1 MNGNDYIFM
10 RSESHIKKNVI
21 PLLKNNRYLISKD
34 INFGVFMN
42 YRLNNNRIDILLRT
56 TPYAELCYFGKRL
69 HHFQPENVEMCMSA
83 VPNSRIDVNVPFTL
97 CPEEGLGNFS
107 TPGLEGH
114 RNGKDWSPVFKT
126 KEVIENDNN
135 ITIISEDEIAN
146 LRLTCQFILDNSGVL
161 QCKNSLTNLGE
172 QPYQV
177 NRLSITIPIPERAQ
191 ELMAFH
197 GRWIKE
203 FYPHRTKIEHYGY
216 LQENRRGRTSH
227 EYFPGMIV
235 GTNGFKEQTGEVW
248 GFHLGWSG
256 NHRIQ
261 VAVKSNGKRFIQ
273 AEALYLAGEI
283 SLAKGETLDTPWLY
297 STYSDEGLNKMSHH
311 FHQYLRN
318 NIINFPQNKARPV
331 HLNTWEGIFFDH
343 NPDYIMKMATKAA
356 QIGVE
361 RFIIDDGWFG
371 KRDDDYQGLGDWYL
385 DERKYPNGLEPVI
398 KHVKDLGMEFGIW
411 VEPEMIN
418 KNSDLYRAHPD
429 WLLELSGYQQPEGR
443 HQYLLDLQNP
453 DVFDY
458 LLERLT
464 WLLGSYDIDYI
475 KWDMNRE
482 IVQPGH
488 NGNPA
493 IVGQTKALYRLLDI
507 LRKKFPNVEI
517 ESCSSG
523 GGRIDYE
530 ILKRT
535 QRFWASD
542 SNDAL
547 DRQTIQRG
555 MSYFFPPEV
564 MGAHIGGA
572 LCHTTF
578 RELDMNLRGL
588 TALFGHMGVELDP
601 VKESEKEQ
609 QAFSHYI
616 NLHKKLR
623 HLLHNGKSYRLDVDD
638 SLAMQSY
645 GVVSED
651 QTEAAFIIAQL
662 ILPTYALS
670 GNLRLTGL
678 LADKFYRI
686 EILDMP
692 DNIDP
697 KINGH
702 VMKALPRWM
711 TVQTTLSGEWLM
723 NIGLPLPV
731 LDPATAMLISLRKE

>member
-1 MNGNDYIFM
+1 MNCRLSN
-10 RSESHIKKNVI
+10 KN
-21 PLLKNNRYLISKD
+21 L
-34 INFGVFMN
+34 
-42 YRLNNNRIDILLRT
+42 DILFRT
-56 TPYAELCYFGKRL
+56 KSYAELCYFGKRL
-69 HHFQPENVEMCMSA
+69 HDNHIENYDLFIPA
-83 VPNSRIDVNVPFTL
+83 VPNSRIDVHVPFTL

-114 RNGKDWSPVFKT
+114 RNGKDWSPVFVT
-126 KEVIENDNN
+126 KDVKKSDNQ
-135 ITIISEDEIAN
+135 ITIISEDSIAK
-146 LRLTCQFILDNSGVL
+146 LRLTSQFILDDCGVL
-161 QCKNSLTNLGE
+161 QCQNSLTNLGE
-172 QPYQV
+172 EPYSV

-191 ELMAFH
+191 ELMAFS

-203 FYPHRTKIEHYGY
+203 FFPHRIKIEHCSY

-235 GTNGFKEQTGEVW
+235 GTTGFKEQTGEVW
-248 GFHLGWSG
+248 GIHLGWSG

-273 AEALYLAGEI
+273 AEALYCAGEI
-283 SLAKGETLDTPWLY
+283 SLAQGETLTTPWLY
-297 STYSDEGLNKMSHH
+297 ATYSDEGLNKMSHH
-311 FHQYLRN
+311 FHQFLRN
-318 NIINFPQNKARPV
+318 NIITFPQNKARPV

-343 NPDYIMKMATKAA
+343 NPDYIMKMASKAA
-356 QIGVE
+356 QMGVE

-398 KHVKDLGMEFGIW
+398 EHVKNLGMEFGIW

-453 DVFDY
+453 AVFDY

-482 IVQPGH
+482 IVQAGH

-507 LRKKFPNVEI
+507 LREKFPNVEI

-535 QRFWASD
+535 QRFWTSD

-547 DRQTIQRG
+547 DRQIIQRG

-572 LCHTTF
+572 LCHTTY
-578 RELDMNLRGL
+578 RELNMNLRGL

-601 VKESEKEQ
+601 VKESEVEQ
-609 QAFSHYI
+609 QAFAHYI
-616 NLHKKLR
+616 GLHKQLR
-623 HLLHNGKSYRLDVDD
+623 NLLHSGNNYRLDVDD
-638 SLAMQSY
+638 SNAMQSY
-645 GVVSED
+645 GVVSQD
-651 QTEAAFIIAQL
+651 KKDAVFIIAQL
-662 ILPTYALS
+662 TLPTYALS

-678 LADKFYRI
+678 LPEKQYLI
-686 EILDMP
+686 EILDLP

-702 VMKALPRWM
+702 VMKALPYWM
-711 TVQTTLSGEWLM
+711 VNKTILSGDWLM
-723 NIGLPLPV
+723 QIGLPLPV
-731 LDPATAMLISLRKE
+731 LDPATAMLIRVVAQ

>member
-1 MNGNDYIFM
+1 MNCRLSN
-10 RSESHIKKNVI
+10 KN
-21 PLLKNNRYLISKD
+21 L
-34 INFGVFMN
+34 
-42 YRLNNNRIDILLRT
+42 DILIRT
-56 TPYAELCYFGKRL
+56 KPYAELCYFGKRL
-69 HHFQPENVEMCMSA
+69 HDDHIENYDLFIPA
-83 VPNSRIDVNVPFTL
+83 VPNSRIDVHVPFTL

-114 RNGKDWSPVFKT
+114 RNGKDWSPVFVT
-126 KEVIENDNN
+126 KDVKKSDNQ
-135 ITIISEDEIAN
+135 ITIISEDSIAK
-146 LRLTCQFILDNSGVL
+146 LRLTSQFILDDCGVL
-161 QCKNSLTNLGE
+161 QCQNSLTNLGE
-172 QPYQV
+172 EPYSV
-177 NRLSITIPIPERAQ
+177 NRLSITLPIPERAQ
-191 ELMAFH
+191 ELMAFS

-203 FYPHRTKIEHYGY
+203 FFPHRIKIEHCSY

-235 GTNGFKEQTGEVW
+235 GTTGFKEQTGEVW
-248 GFHLGWSG
+248 GIHLGWSG

-273 AEALYLAGEI
+273 AEALYSAGEI
-283 SLAKGETLDTPWLY
+283 SLAQGETLTTPWLY
-297 STYSDEGLNKMSHH
+297 ATYSDEGLNKMSHH
-311 FHQYLRN
+311 FHQFLRN
-318 NIINFPQNKARPV
+318 NIITFPQNKARPV

-343 NPDYIMKMATKAA
+343 NPDYIMKMASKAA
-356 QIGVE
+356 QMGVE

-398 KHVKDLGMEFGIW
+398 EHVKNLGMEFGIW

-453 DVFDY
+453 AVFDY
-458 LLERLT
+458 LLERLI

-482 IVQPGH
+482 IVQAGH

-507 LRKKFPNVEI
+507 LREKFPNVEI

-535 QRFWASD
+535 QRFWTSD

-547 DRQTIQRG
+547 DRQIIQRG

-572 LCHTTF
+572 LCHTTY
-578 RELDMNLRGL
+578 RELNMNLRGL

-601 VKESEKEQ
+601 VKESEVEQ
-609 QAFSHYI
+609 HAFAHYI
-616 NLHKKLR
+616 GLHKQLR
-623 HLLHNGKSYRLDVDD
+623 NLLHSGNNYRLDVDD
-638 SLAMQSY
+638 SNAMQSY
-645 GVVSED
+645 GVVSQD
-651 QTEAAFIIAQL
+651 KKDAAFIIAQL
-662 ILPTYALS
+662 TLPTYALS

-678 LADKFYRI
+678 LPEKQYLI
-686 EILDMP
+686 EILDLP

-702 VMKALPRWM
+702 VMKALPYWM
-711 TVQTTLSGEWLM
+711 VNKTILSGDWLM
-723 NIGLPLPV
+723 QIGLPLPV
-731 LDPATAMLISLRKE
+731 LDPATAMLIRVVAQ

>member
-1 MNGNDYIFM
+1 MNCRLSN
-10 RSESHIKKNVI
+10 KN
-21 PLLKNNRYLISKD
+21 L
-34 INFGVFMN
+34 
-42 YRLNNNRIDILLRT
+42 DILIRT
-56 TPYAELCYFGKRL
+56 KPYAELCYFGKRL
-69 HHFQPENVEMCMSA
+69 HDDHIENYDLFIPA
-83 VPNSRIDVNVPFTL
+83 VPNSRIDVHVPFTL

-114 RNGKDWSPVFKT
+114 RNGKDWSPVFVT
-126 KEVIENDNN
+126 KDVKKSDNQ
-135 ITIISEDEIAN
+135 ITIISEDSIAK
-146 LRLTCQFILDNSGVL
+146 LRLTSQFILDDCGVL
-161 QCKNSLTNLGE
+161 QCQNSLTNLGE
-172 QPYQV
+172 EPYSV
-177 NRLSITIPIPERAQ
+177 NRLSITLPIPERAQ
-191 ELMAFH
+191 ELMAFS

-203 FYPHRTKIEHYGY
+203 FFPHRTKIEHCSY

-235 GTNGFKEQTGEVW
+235 GTTGFKEQTGEVW
-248 GFHLGWSG
+248 GIHLGWSG

-273 AEALYLAGEI
+273 AEALYSAGEI
-283 SLAKGETLDTPWLY
+283 SLAQGETLTTPWLY
-297 STYSDEGLNKMSHH
+297 ATYSDEGLNKMSHH
-311 FHQYLRN
+311 FHQFLRN
-318 NIINFPQNKARPV
+318 NIITFPQNKARPV

-343 NPDYIMKMATKAA
+343 NPDYIMKMASKAA
-356 QIGVE
+356 QMGVE

-398 KHVKDLGMEFGIW
+398 EHVKNLGMEFGIW

-429 WLLELSGYQQPEGR
+429 WLLELSAYQQPEGR

-453 DVFDY
+453 AVFDY
-458 LLERLT
+458 LLERLI

-482 IVQPGH
+482 IVQAGH
-488 NGNPA
+488 NGTPA

-507 LRKKFPNVEI
+507 LREKFPNVEI

-535 QRFWASD
+535 QRFWTSD

-547 DRQTIQRG
+547 DRQIIQRG

-572 LCHTTF
+572 LCHTTY
-578 RELDMNLRGL
+578 RELNMNLRGL

-601 VKESEKEQ
+601 VKESEVEQ
-609 QAFSHYI
+609 HAFAHYI
-616 NLHKKLR
+616 GLHKQLR
-623 HLLHNGKSYRLDVDD
+623 NLLHSGNNYRLDVDD
-638 SLAMQSY
+638 SNAMQSY
-645 GVVSED
+645 GVVSQD
-651 QTEAAFIIAQL
+651 KNDAAFIIAQL
-662 ILPTYALS
+662 TLPTYALS

-678 LADKFYRI
+678 LPEKQYLI
-686 EILDMP
+686 EILDLP

-702 VMKALPRWM
+702 VMKALPYWM
-711 TVQTTLSGEWLM
+711 VNKTILSGDWLM
-723 NIGLPLPV
+723 QIGLPLPV
-731 LDPATAMLISLRKE
+731 LDPATAMLIRVVAQ

>member
-1 MNGNDYIFM
+1 
-10 RSESHIKKNVI
+10 
-21 PLLKNNRYLISKD
+21 
-34 INFGVFMN
+34 MN
-42 YRLNNNRIDILLRT
+42 YHLGNNNLDIILRT
-56 TPYAELCYFGKRL
+56 QPYAEICYFGKRL
-69 HHFQPENVEMCMSA
+69 QNLNINSIDMLNPA
-83 VPNSRIDVNVPFTL
+83 IPNSRLDIDVPFTL

-114 RNGKDWSPVFKT
+114 RNGKDWSPVFIT
-126 KEVIENDNN
+126 KQVKKNNNN
-135 ITIISEDEIAN
+135 ITIISEDDIAK
-146 LRLTCQFILDNSGVL
+146 LRLTSQLILDESGVL
-161 QCKNSLTNLGE
+161 QCQNSLTNLAE

-177 NRLSITIPIPERAQ
+177 NRLSVTLPIPERAQ
-191 ELMAFH
+191 ELMAFN

-203 FYPHRTKIEHYGY
+203 FFPHRTKIEHCGY

-235 GTNGFKEQTGEVW
+235 GTSGFKEQTGEVW
-248 GFHLGWSG
+248 GIHLGWSG

-283 SLAKGETLDTPWLY
+283 SLAKGETVSTPWLY
-297 STYSDEGLNKMSHH
+297 ATYSDQGLNKMSQH
-311 FHQYLRN
+311 FHQFLRT
-318 NIINFPQNKARPV
+318 NIIKFSAHKPRPV

-343 NPDYIMKMATKAA
+343 NPDYIMKMATQAA

-371 KRDDDYQGLGDWYL
+371 HRDDDYQGLGDWYL

-418 KNSDLYRAHPD
+418 KNSNLYRAHPD
-429 WLLELSGYQQPEGR
+429 WLLELQGYQQPEGR
-443 HQYLLDLQNP
+443 HQYVLDLQNP
-453 DVFDY
+453 NVFDY

-482 IVQPGH
+482 IVQAGH
-488 NGNPA
+488 NGHPA
-493 IVGQTKALYRLLDI
+493 IVGQTKAVYRLLDI
-507 LRKKFPNVEI
+507 LQKKFPNVEI

-547 DRQTIQRG
+547 DRQIIQRG

-564 MGAHIGGA
+564 IGAHIGGA
-572 LCHTTF
+572 LCHTTY
-578 RELDMNLRGL
+578 RQIDMNLRGL

-601 VKESEKEQ
+601 VKESQQEKLSF
-609 QAFSHYI
+609 ANYI
-616 NLHKKLR
+616 KLHKQLR
-623 HLLHNGKSYRLDVDD
+623 SLLHSGNFIRLDVDD
-638 SLAMQSY
+638 NQAMQSY
-645 GVVSED
+645 GVVSQD

-670 GNLRLTGL
+670 GNLRLAGL
-678 LADKFYRI
+678 LPDKDYHI

-692 DNIDP
+692 NNIDP
-697 KINGH
+697 KVNGH
-702 VMKALPRWM
+702 VMKALPNWM
-711 TVQTTLSGEWLM
+711 VKSTTLSGDWLM

-731 LDPATAMLISLRKE
+731 LDPATAMLIKITSV

>member
-1 MNGNDYIFM
+1 MNCRLSN
-10 RSESHIKKNVI
+10 KN
-21 PLLKNNRYLISKD
+21 L
-34 INFGVFMN
+34 
-42 YRLNNNRIDILLRT
+42 DILIRT
-56 TPYAELCYFGKRL
+56 KPYAELCYFGKRL
-69 HHFQPENVEMCMSA
+69 HDDHIDNYDLFIPA
-83 VPNSRIDVNVPFTL
+83 VPNSRIDVHVPFTL

-114 RNGKDWSPVFKT
+114 RNGKDWSPVFVT
-126 KEVIENDNN
+126 KDVKKSDNQ
-135 ITIISEDEIAN
+135 ITIISEDSIAK
-146 LRLTCQFILDNSGVL
+146 LRLTSQFILDDCGVL
-161 QCKNSLTNLGE
+161 QCQNSLTNLGE
-172 QPYQV
+172 EPYSV
-177 NRLSITIPIPERAQ
+177 NRLSITLPIPERAQ
-191 ELMAFH
+191 ELMAFS

-203 FYPHRTKIEHYGY
+203 FFPHRTKIEHCSY

-235 GTNGFKEQTGEVW
+235 GTTGFKEQTGEVW
-248 GFHLGWSG
+248 GIHLGWSG

-273 AEALYLAGEI
+273 AEALYSAGEI
-283 SLAKGETLDTPWLY
+283 SLAQGETLTTPWLY
-297 STYSDEGLNKMSHH
+297 ATYSNEGLNKMSHH
-311 FHQYLRN
+311 FHQFLRN
-318 NIINFPQNKARPV
+318 NIITFPQNKARPV

-343 NPDYIMKMATKAA
+343 NPDYIMKMASKAA
-356 QIGVE
+356 QMGVE

-398 KHVKDLGMEFGIW
+398 EHVKNLGMEFGIW

-453 DVFDY
+453 AVFDY
-458 LLERLT
+458 LLERLI

-482 IVQPGH
+482 IVQAGH

-507 LRKKFPNVEI
+507 LREKFPNVEI

-535 QRFWASD
+535 QRFWTSD

-547 DRQTIQRG
+547 DRQIIQRG

-572 LCHTTF
+572 LCHTTY
-578 RELDMNLRGL
+578 RELNMNLRGL

-601 VKESEKEQ
+601 VKESEVEQ
-609 QAFSHYI
+609 HAFAHYI
-616 NLHKKLR
+616 GLHKQLR
-623 HLLHNGKSYRLDVDD
+623 NLLHSGNNYRLDVDD
-638 SLAMQSY
+638 SNAMQSY
-645 GVVSED
+645 GVVSQD
-651 QTEAAFIIAQL
+651 KNDAAFIIAQL
-662 ILPTYALS
+662 TLPTYALS

-678 LADKFYRI
+678 LPEKQYLI
-686 EILDMP
+686 EILDLP

-702 VMKALPRWM
+702 VMKALPYWM
-711 TVQTTLSGEWLM
+711 VNKTILSGDWLM
-723 NIGLPLPV
+723 QIGLPLPV
-731 LDPATAMLISLRKE
+731 LDPATAMLIRVVAQ

>member
-1 MNGNDYIFM
+1 
-10 RSESHIKKNVI
+10 
-21 PLLKNNRYLISKD
+21 
-34 INFGVFMN
+34 MN
-42 YRLNNNRIDILLRT
+42 YHLGNNNLDIILRT
-56 TPYAELCYFGKRL
+56 QPYAEICYFGKRL
-69 HHFQPENVEMCMSA
+69 QNLNINSIDMLTPA
-83 VPNSRIDVNVPFTL
+83 VPNSRLDIDVPFTL

-114 RNGKDWSPVFKT
+114 RNGKDWSPVFIT
-126 KEVIENDNN
+126 KEVKKNNNN
-135 ITIISEDEIAN
+135 ITIISEDDIAK
-146 LRLTCQFILDNSGVL
+146 LRLTSQLILDESGVL
-161 QCKNSLTNLGE
+161 QCQNSLTNLAE

-177 NRLSITIPIPERAQ
+177 NRLSVTLPIPERAQ
-191 ELMAFH
+191 ELMAFN

-203 FYPHRTKIEHYGY
+203 FFPHRTKIEHCGY

-235 GTNGFKEQTGEVW
+235 GTSGFKEQTGEVW
-248 GFHLGWSG
+248 GIHLGWSG

-283 SLAKGETLDTPWLY
+283 SLAKGETVSTPWLY
-297 STYSDEGLNKMSHH
+297 ATYSDQGLNKMSQH
-311 FHQYLRN
+311 FHQFLRT
-318 NIINFPQNKARPV
+318 NIIKFSAHKPRPV

-343 NPDYIMKMATKAA
+343 NPDYIMKMATQAA

-371 KRDDDYQGLGDWYL
+371 HRNDDYQGLGDWYL

-418 KNSDLYRAHPD
+418 KNSNLYRAHPD
-429 WLLELSGYQQPEGR
+429 WLLELQGYQQPEGR
-443 HQYLLDLQNP
+443 HQYVLDLQNP
-453 DVFDY
+453 NVFDY

-482 IVQPGH
+482 IVQAGH
-488 NGNPA
+488 NGHPA
-493 IVGQTKALYRLLDI
+493 IVGQTKAVYRLLDI
-507 LRKKFPNVEI
+507 LQKKFPNVEI

-547 DRQTIQRG
+547 DRQIIQRG

-564 MGAHIGGA
+564 IGAHIGGA
-572 LCHTTF
+572 LCHTTY
-578 RELDMNLRGL
+578 RQIDMNLRGL

-601 VKESEKEQ
+601 VKESQQEKLSF
-609 QAFSHYI
+609 ANYI
-616 NLHKKLR
+616 KLHKQLR
-623 HLLHNGKSYRLDVDD
+623 SLLHSGNFIRLDVDD
-638 SLAMQSY
+638 NQAMQSY
-645 GVVSED
+645 GVVSQD

-670 GNLRLTGL
+670 GNLRLAGL
-678 LADKFYRI
+678 LPDKDYHI

-692 DNIDP
+692 NNIDP
-697 KINGH
+697 KVNGH
-702 VMKALPRWM
+702 VMKALPNWM
-711 TVQTTLSGEWLM
+711 VKSTTLSGDWLM

-731 LDPATAMLISLRKE
+731 LDPATAMLIKITSV

>member
-1 MNGNDYIFM
+1 
-10 RSESHIKKNVI
+10 
-21 PLLKNNRYLISKD
+21 
-34 INFGVFMN
+34 MN
-42 YRLNNNRIDILLRT
+42 YHLGNNNLDIILRT
-56 TPYAELCYFGKRL
+56 QPYAEICYFGKRL
-69 HHFQPENVEMCMSA
+69 QNLNINSIDMLNPA
-83 VPNSRIDVNVPFTL
+83 IPNSRLDIDVPFTL

-114 RNGKDWSPVFKT
+114 RNGKDWSPVFIT
-126 KEVIENDNN
+126 KEVKKNNNN
-135 ITIISEDEIAN
+135 ITIISEDDIAK
-146 LRLTCQFILDNSGVL
+146 LRLTSQLILDESGVL
-161 QCKNSLTNLGE
+161 QCQNSLTNLAE

-177 NRLSITIPIPERAQ
+177 NRLSVTLPIPERAQ
-191 ELMAFH
+191 ELMAFN

-203 FYPHRTKIEHYGY
+203 FFPHRTKIEHCGY

-235 GTNGFKEQTGEVW
+235 GTSGFKEQTGEVW
-248 GFHLGWSG
+248 GIHLGWSG

-283 SLAKGETLDTPWLY
+283 SLAKGETVSTPWLY
-297 STYSDEGLNKMSHH
+297 ATYSDQGLNKMSQH
-311 FHQYLRN
+311 FHQFLRT
-318 NIINFPQNKARPV
+318 NIIKFSAHKPRPV

-343 NPDYIMKMATKAA
+343 NPDYIMKMATQAA

-371 KRDDDYQGLGDWYL
+371 HRDDDYQGLGDWYL

-418 KNSDLYRAHPD
+418 KNSNLYRAHPD
-429 WLLELSGYQQPEGR
+429 WLLELQGYQQPEGR
-443 HQYLLDLQNP
+443 HQYVLDLQNP
-453 DVFDY
+453 NVFDY

-482 IVQPGH
+482 IVQAGH
-488 NGNPA
+488 NGHPA
-493 IVGQTKALYRLLDI
+493 IVGQTKAVYRLLDI
-507 LRKKFPNVEI
+507 LQKKFPNVEI

-547 DRQTIQRG
+547 DRQIIQRG

-564 MGAHIGGA
+564 IGAHIGGA
-572 LCHTTF
+572 LCHTTY
-578 RELDMNLRGL
+578 RQIDMNLRGL

-601 VKESEKEQ
+601 VKESQQEKLSF
-609 QAFSHYI
+609 ANYI
-616 NLHKKLR
+616 KLHKQLR
-623 HLLHNGKSYRLDVDD
+623 SLLHTGNFIRLDVDD
-638 SLAMQSY
+638 NQAMQSY
-645 GVVSED
+645 GVVSQD

-670 GNLRLTGL
+670 GNLRLAGL
-678 LADKFYRI
+678 LPDKDYHI

-692 DNIDP
+692 NNIDP
-697 KINGH
+697 KVNGH
-702 VMKALPRWM
+702 VMKALPNWM
-711 TVQTTLSGEWLM
+711 VKSTTLSGDWLM

-731 LDPATAMLISLRKE
+731 LDPATAMLIKITSV

>member
-1 MNGNDYIFM
+1 MNCRLSN
-10 RSESHIKKNVI
+10 KN
-21 PLLKNNRYLISKD
+21 L
-34 INFGVFMN
+34 
-42 YRLNNNRIDILLRT
+42 DILIRT
-56 TPYAELCYFGKRL
+56 KPYAELCYFGKRL
-69 HHFQPENVEMCMSA
+69 HDDHIENYDLFIPA
-83 VPNSRIDVNVPFTL
+83 VPNSRIDVHVPFTL

-114 RNGKDWSPVFKT
+114 RNGKDWSPVFVT
-126 KEVIENDNN
+126 KDVKNSDNQ
-135 ITIISEDEIAN
+135 ITIISEDSIAK
-146 LRLTCQFILDNSGVL
+146 LRLTSQFILDDCGVL
-161 QCKNSLTNLGE
+161 QCQNSLTNLCE
-172 QPYQV
+172 EPYSV
-177 NRLSITIPIPERAQ
+177 NRLSITLPIPERAQ
-191 ELMAFH
+191 ELMAFS

-203 FYPHRTKIEHYGY
+203 FFPHRTKIEHCSY

-235 GTNGFKEQTGEVW
+235 GTTGFKEQTGEVW
-248 GFHLGWSG
+248 GIHLGWSG

-273 AEALYLAGEI
+273 AEALYSAGEI
-283 SLAKGETLDTPWLY
+283 SLAQGETLTTPWLY
-297 STYSDEGLNKMSHH
+297 ATYSDEGLNKMSHH
-311 FHQYLRN
+311 FHQFLRN
-318 NIINFPQNKARPV
+318 NIITFPQNKARPV

-343 NPDYIMKMATKAA
+343 NPDYIMKMASKAA
-356 QIGVE
+356 QMGVE

-398 KHVKDLGMEFGIW
+398 EHVKNLGMEFGIW

-453 DVFDY
+453 AVFDY
-458 LLERLT
+458 LLERLI

-482 IVQPGH
+482 IVQAGH

-507 LRKKFPNVEI
+507 LREKFPNVEI

-535 QRFWASD
+535 QRFWTSD

-547 DRQTIQRG
+547 DRQIIQRG

-572 LCHTTF
+572 LCHTTY
-578 RELDMNLRGL
+578 RELNMNLRGL

-601 VKESEKEQ
+601 VKESEVEQ
-609 QAFSHYI
+609 HAFAHYI
-616 NLHKKLR
+616 GLHKQLR
-623 HLLHNGKSYRLDVDD
+623 NLLHSGNNYRLDVDD
-638 SLAMQSY
+638 SNAMQSY
-645 GVVSED
+645 GVVSQD
-651 QTEAAFIIAQL
+651 KKDAAFIIAQL
-662 ILPTYALS
+662 TLPTYALS
-670 GNLRLTGL
+670 GNLRLIGL
-678 LADKFYRI
+678 LPEKQYLI
-686 EILDMP
+686 EILDLP

-702 VMKALPRWM
+702 VMKALPYWM
-711 TVQTTLSGEWLM
+711 VNKTILSGDWLM
-723 NIGLPLPV
+723 QIGLPLPV
-731 LDPATAMLISLRKE
+731 LDPATAMLIRVVAQ

>member
-1 MNGNDYIFM
+1 
-10 RSESHIKKNVI
+10 
-21 PLLKNNRYLISKD
+21 
-34 INFGVFMN
+34 MN
-42 YRLNNNRIDILLRT
+42 YHLGNSKLDIILRT
-56 TPYAELCYFGKRL
+56 QPYAEICYFGKRL
-69 HHFQPENVEMCMSA
+69 HTLNIDSIDMLNPA
-83 VPNSRIDVNVPFTL
+83 VPNSRLDINVPFTL

-114 RNGKDWSPVFKT
+114 RNGKDWSPVFIT
-126 KEVIENDNN
+126 KEVKKDTNN
-135 ITIISEDEIAN
+135 ITIISEDEIAK
-146 LRLTCQFILDNSGVL
+146 LRLTSQLILDESGVL
-161 QCKNSLTNLGE
+161 QCQNSLTNLAE

-177 NRLSITIPIPERAQ
+177 NRLSVTLPIPERAQ
-191 ELMAFH
+191 ELMAFN

-203 FYPHRTKIEHYGY
+203 FFPHRTKIEHCGY

-235 GTNGFKEQTGEVW
+235 GTSGFKEQTGEVW
-248 GFHLGWSG
+248 GIHLGWSG

-283 SLAKGETLDTPWLY
+283 SLAKGETVSTPWLY
-297 STYSDEGLNKMSHH
+297 ATYSDQGLNKMSQH
-311 FHQYLRN
+311 FHQFLRTT
-318 NIINFPQNKARPV
+318 IIKFPAHKPRPV

-343 NPDYIMKMATKAA
+343 NPDYIMKMATQAA

-371 KRDDDYQGLGDWYL
+371 HRDDDYQGLGDWYL
-385 DERKYPNGLEPVI
+385 DERKYPNGLEPII
-398 KHVKDLGMEFGIW
+398 KHVKGLGMEFGIW

-418 KNSDLYRAHPD
+418 KNSNLYRAHPD
-429 WLLELSGYQQPEGR
+429 WLLELQGYQQPEGR
-443 HQYLLDLQNP
+443 HQYVLDLQNP
-453 DVFDY
+453 NVFDY

-482 IVQPGH
+482 IVQAGH
-488 NGNPA
+488 NGHPA
-493 IVGQTKALYRLLDI
+493 IVGQTKAVYRLLDI
-507 LRKKFPNVEI
+507 LQKKFPNVEI

-547 DRQTIQRG
+547 DRQIIQRG

-572 LCHTTF
+572 LCHTTY
-578 RELDMNLRGL
+578 RQINMNLRGL

-601 VKESEKEQ
+601 VKESQQEKLSF
-609 QAFSHYI
+609 ANYI
-616 NLHKKLR
+616 KLHKQLR
-623 HLLHNGKSYRLDVDD
+623 PLLHSGNFIRLDVDD
-638 SLAMQSY
+638 SQAMQSY
-645 GVVSED
+645 GVVSQD
-651 QTEAAFIIAQL
+651 QTEAAFIVAQL

-670 GNLRLTGL
+670 GNLRLEGL
-678 LADKFYRI
+678 LPDKDYQI

-692 DNIDP
+692 NNIDP
-697 KINGH
+697 KVNGH
-702 VMKALPRWM
+702 VMKALPNWM
-711 TVQTTLSGEWLM
+711 VKSTTLSGDWLM

-731 LDPATAMLISLRKE
+731 LDPATAMLIKITSV